1 MHPGP
6 FAATATPAPTSAEKF
21 VAYFCAGSDRGVG
34 FGLDLEEQR
43 KAVFEYLDSQGCQ
56 LVASFTEVTRGRYG
70 RRPELERALVICR
83 SERVTLVVAT
93 FGPIIRNFRFL
104 MAVVGSGVA
113 CAAADRPHVAKLTSD
128 FGAVFAEYWR

>member
-1 MHPGP
+1 M
-6 FAATATPAPTSAEKF
+6 T
-21 VAYFCAGSDRGVG
+21 YFCAGSDRRTG
-34 FGLDLEEQR
+34 FGLDLGEQR
-43 KAVFEYLDSQGCQ
+43 KAVFEYLDSRSGE

-83 SERVTLVVAT
+83 SERAALVVAT
-93 FGPIIRNFRFL
+93 FGPIFRNFRFL

-113 CAAADRPHVAKLTSD
+113 CAAADRPHAVKLSSD